1 MLCKIPK
8 VFFSIMLQLPPN
20 LLALK
25 GEMPNKGIK
34 DSAFRLARARSDEA
48 DASVDDDDFAGLVGE
63 F

>member
-1 MLCKIPK
+1 MQNPK
-8 VFFSIMLQLPPN
+8 RIFFSIMLQLPPN

-34 DSAFRLARARSDEA
+34 DSAFRLARAKSDEA
-48 DASVDDDDFAGLVGE
+48 DVSVDDDDFTGLDGE